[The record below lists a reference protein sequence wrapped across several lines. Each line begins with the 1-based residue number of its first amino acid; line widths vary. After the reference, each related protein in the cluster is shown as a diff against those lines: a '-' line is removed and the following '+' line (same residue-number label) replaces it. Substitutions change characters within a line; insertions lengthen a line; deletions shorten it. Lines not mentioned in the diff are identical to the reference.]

1 MFVSNS
7 RYLQQGVAGGGFCG
21 IPQKKFLSIREELS
35 MKTKPTVIDHFTEA
49 AKVYDEKNRQLAPIA
64 DNMHFLIRLILKN
77 LPVRAHILCVGVG
90 TGAEILSLSAGFPE
104 WTFVGVD
111 PSIGMIDVCRERLKT
126 AGVLNRCELIHGY
139 VHDVP
144 PAENFDAAL
153 SILVAHFVK
162 REDRLSFY
170 KAMCSRLRTDGF
182 LINTE
187 ISFDL
192 NSQEFPLMLKNW
204 AAVQL
209 LMGAPPESLANLSQV
224 LREMLSVVSPL
235 ETEKLL
241 QESGINLPI
250 RFFQAFMICG
260 WYGIKN
266 SSQMD
271 RSQNEK

>member
-1 MFVSNS
+1 MN
-7 RYLQQGVAGGGFCG
+7 
-21 IPQKKFLSIREELS
+21 
-35 MKTKPTVIDHFTEA
+35 PTVIDHFTSA
-49 AKVYDEKNRQLAPIA
+49 ARAYDEKNQQLVPIA

-77 LPVRAHILCVGVG
+77 APVRARVLCVGVG
-90 TGAEILSLSAGFPE
+90 TGAEIFSLSSAFPE

-111 PSIGMIDVCRERLKT
+111 PSVGMLDVCREKLKS
-126 AGVLNRCELIHGY
+126 AGVLDRCELVHGY

-144 PAENFDAAL
+144 PGENFNIAL

-170 KAMCSRLRTDGF
+170 KAMSDRLCAGGI
-182 LINTE
+182 LVNTE

-204 AAVQL
+204 ESVQL
-209 LMGAPPESLANLSQV
+209 LMGATPESLANLSQM
-224 LREMLSVVSPL
+224 LREALSVISPK
-235 ETEKLL
+235 ETESLL
-241 QESGINLPI
+241 HQSGIRLPV

-266 SSQMD
+266 SL
-271 RSQNEK
+271 NPKG